1 MKVNREGR
9 RVGRVKSLGVEMK
22 EGEKDCDEIAIER
35 VCLVLKF
42 VLKK

>member
-1 MKVNREGR
+1 VNREGR

-22 EGEKDCDEIAIER
+22 EGGKDCDEIAIDER